1 MVKYSDGNLT
11 TEEILGDSKKV
22 EAALTMARDRFLKGK
37 EFDVRK
43 KANAITAYC
52 FRNTVL
58 ENYHSEGFISDN
70 EMKNTSIETSARVEY
85 LIVVGRFDLMKP
97 KDIFEFTFK
106 MAYKNNVAKDLTKP
120 MWTALKREADRHI
133 ATIQYMKA
141 NNPRLY
147 ELSLLWTWS
156 GYAHYYDESIKF
168 DGERLTDN
176 PNKIAVGHQ
185 YNEPSPFLSS

>member
-22 EAALTMARDRFLKGK
+22 EAALTMARGRFLKGK
-37 EFDVRK
+37 GFDVRK

-58 ENYHSEGFISDN
+58 ENYHSEGFISDS

-85 LIVVGRFDLMKP
+85 LMVEDRFDLMKP
-97 KDIFEFTFK
+97 KDIFEFTLK
-106 MAYKNNVAKDLTKP
+106 MAYKNNVVKDLTKP

-141 NNPRLY
+141 NNPPLY
-147 ELSLLWTWS
+147 ELSLLGTWS
-156 GYAHYYDESIKF
+156 SYAHYYNESIKF
-168 DGERLTDN
+168 DGERLTGD
-176 PNKIAVGHQ
+176 PNKIAVGH
-185 YNEPSPFLSS
+185 